1 MGHQHRPAA
10 LGNVQAGQGHVGGG
24 QAAAAGGEAGG
35 GAAAGA
41 ASRTSSA
48 GPAAAAGNRRAVLI
62 TGCSSGIGHEAAFR
76 LHDAG
81 FDVYAT
87 ARRLESLADLA
98 AAGITTLRLDVT
110 DEESMAAAVGQV
122 TAEHGGVAILV
133 NNAGFELAGVVEEVP
148 LSEVRRQFETNLF
161 GLARLTQLVLPG
173 MRESGDGRIINISSI
188 FGRFAVPGGAYYAAS
203 KHAVTAFSD
212 ALRLELAAFGIRVV
226 LIEPT
231 AARTRLHSNTVW
243 AGSGTHGSYR
253 EFRRDLAE
261 WNARVYA
268 GPPHNIAGRLSVSA
282 EDVAAV
288 ITRAATSRRPRA
300 RYPVGILARG
310 LFLLRRWLP
319 GAAFDAFVRAQFPVP
334 RPPASQARAHSGT
347 GARQGPG

>member
-1 MGHQHRPAA
+1 MGHRHRPAD
-10 LGNVQAGQGHVGGG
+10 LGNVQAAQGRMGGR
-24 QAAAAGGEAGG
+24 QSAAAVEEAGG
-35 GAAAGA
+35 AVAAGT
-41 ASRTSSA
+41 ASRASPA
-48 GPAAAAGNRRAVLI
+48 GLAAAAGNKRAALI
-62 TGCSSGIGHEAAFR
+62 TGCSSGIGHEAALR
-76 LHDAG
+76 LHDVG

-87 ARRLESLADLA
+87 ARHLESLADLA

-122 TAEHGGVAILV
+122 TAEHGAVAILV
-133 NNAGFELAGVVEEVP
+133 NNAGFELAGVVEELP

-161 GLARLTQLVLPG
+161 GLARLTQLVIPG
-173 MRESGDGRIINISSI
+173 MRESGGGRIINISSI
-188 FGRFAVPGGAYYAAS
+188 FGRFAVPGVAYYAAS
-203 KHAVTAFSD
+203 KHAVAAFSD

-231 AARTRLHSNTVW
+231 AARTRLNANTVW
-243 AGSGTHGSYR
+243 AGNGASGPYR
-253 EFRRDLAE
+253 DFRRDLAD

-282 EDVAAV
+282 ANVAAA

-319 GAAFDAFVRAQFPVP
+319 TAAFDAFVRAQFPVP
-334 RPPASQARAHSGT
+334 RPVASQAQAHSGA
-347 GARQGPG
+347 GSRQQPD

>member
-1 MGHQHRPAA
+1 MGHRHRPTD
-10 LGNVQAGQGHVGGG
+10 LGNVQTGQGRMGGRP
-24 QAAAAGGEAGG
+24 AAAAGEAAG
-35 GAAAGA
+35 GAATAGT

-48 GPAAAAGNRRAVLI
+48 GPAGAAGKTGAVLI
-62 TGCSSGIGHEAAFR
+62 TGCSSGIGHEAALR
-76 LHDAG
+76 LHDVG

-98 AAGITTLRLDVT
+98 AAGISTLRLDVT

-122 TAEHGGVAILV
+122 TAEHGAVAILV
-133 NNAGFELAGVVEEVP
+133 NNAGFELAGVVEELP

-161 GLARLTQLVLPG
+161 GLARLTQLVIPG
-173 MRESGDGRIINISSI
+173 MRESGGGRIINISSI
-188 FGRFAVPGGAYYAAS
+188 FGRFAVPGIAYYAAS

-231 AARTRLHSNTVW
+231 AARTRLNANTVW
-243 AGSGTHGSYR
+243 AGNGASGPYR
-253 EFRRDLAE
+253 DFRRDLDD

-282 EDVAAV
+282 ADVAAT

-319 GAAFDAFVRAQFPVP
+319 TAAFDTFVRAQFPVP
-334 RPPASQARAHSGT
+334 RPLTSQAQGHSGA
-347 GARQGPG
+347 GSRQQPG